1 MMRQIKRWQEPFYGI
16 GGFGTG
22 FMLMVAMSYLAPFY
36 LPPMEEIAG
45 GAINL
50 SPVILFTVLFTI
62 SRVIDGV
69 IDIPIASWSDNLRS
83 KWGRRRPL
91 ILLGIIP
98 MIAAYTLLWF
108 PPVKDTSWVNAVFA
122 GVLTIVFFCS
132 YTLSTVPYLSA
143 LSEIVPDERS
153 RVRVASWQTFFNTAG
168 YVLAYVLVPFLFSK
182 LGRQMA
188 VIVLIP
194 SMLTILIPVF
204 IIKEKSTK
212 GKGKDALGA
221 EPKVPLW
228 TSFKMTIQN
237 KKFMRYLVMYA
248 LLFFGL
254 QAFLGGLLYMA
265 SDMMGLVEVVD
276 GKTVVNGAQL
286 AIMNAAAFAPVPIML
301 LIMNAIV
308 KKKGIM
314 LALKIGL
321 AAFAVAMSIFILS
334 WTGWGIKMFN
344 GSLFTLMGAEVTQP
358 VLLGAI
364 AGFFG
369 SFAIGVFF
377 TVPYAVPAQI
387 AAEEAAVTGKNRA
400 AMYLAVQGVA
410 NQIVGALAGT
420 LFVVNVAKVYLGTA
434 NATGILIVPP
444 VIIIVSIVSLL
455 LVNRI
460 NKVKS
465 IAKES
470 A

>member
-1 MMRQIKRWQEPFYGI
+1 MRQIKRWQEPFYGI

-22 FMLMVAMSYLAPFY
+22 FMLMVANSYLSPYY
-36 LPPMEEIAG
+36 LPPAAEVVG

-50 SPVILFTVLFTI
+50 SPVLLFTILFTI
-62 SRVIDGV
+62 SRIIDGF

-98 MIAAYTLLWF
+98 MIVAYTLLWF
-108 PPVKDTSWVNAVFA
+108 PPVKDTSWINAVYA
-122 GVLTIVFFCS
+122 GVLSIIFYCA

-153 RVRVASWQTFFNTAG
+153 LVRVASWQTFFNTIG
-168 YVLAYVLVPFLFSK
+168 YVLAYVLVPMLFSLFASK
-182 LGRQMA
+182 QIA
-188 VIVLIP
+188 VLVLVP

-212 GKGKDALGA
+212 GEGVNAIGA
-221 EPKVPLW
+221 EPKVPIW
-228 TSFKMTIQN
+228 TSFLMTIQN
-237 KKFMRYLVMYA
+237 KKFTRYLLMYA

-254 QAFLGGLLYMA
+254 QAFLGGLFYMA
-265 SDMMGLVEVVD
+265 SEMGLTTVVD

-301 LIMNAIV
+301 LILNAIT

-314 LALKIGL
+314 FALKLGL
-321 AAFAVAMSIFILS
+321 ASFAVAMSIFIIS
-334 WTGWGIKMFN
+334 WTGFGIKMFE
-344 GSLFTLMGAEVTQP
+344 GALFRVMGADVTQA
-358 VLLGAI
+358 VLFGAI

-369 SFAIGVFF
+369 SFSIGVFF

-400 AMYLAVQGVA
+400 AMYLAVQGVV

-420 LFVVNVAKVYLGTA
+420 LFVVNMAKISLGTA
-434 NATGILIVPP
+434 NATGILFVPP
-444 VIIIVSIVSLL
+444 VIIIVCIVSLL

-465 IAKES
+465 IPEES

>member
-1 MMRQIKRWQEPFYGI
+1 M
-16 GGFGTG
+16 
-22 FMLMVAMSYLAPFY
+22 
-36 LPPMEEIAG
+36 
-45 GAINL
+45 
-50 SPVILFTVLFTI
+50 
-62 SRVIDGV
+62 
-69 IDIPIASWSDNLRS
+69 
-83 KWGRRRPL
+83 
-91 ILLGIIP
+91 
-98 MIAAYTLLWF
+98 
-108 PPVKDTSWVNAVFA
+108 NAVYV
-122 GVLTIVFFCS
+122 GVLSIVFFCS

-153 RVRVASWQTFFNTAG
+153 RVRVASWQTFFNTMG
-168 YVLAYVLVPFLFSK
+168 YVLAYVLVPILFSI
-182 LGRQMA
+182 LGKQMA
-188 VIVLIP
+188 VLVLVP
-194 SMLTILIPVF
+194 CMLTILIPVF

-212 GKGKDALGA
+212 GVGKEELGA

-237 KKFMRYLVMYA
+237 KKFTRYLVMYA

-334 WTGWGIKMFN
+334 WTGWGITMFK
-344 GSLFTLMGAEVTQP
+344 GSLFTLMGAEVTQA

-377 TVPYAVPAQI
+377 TVPYAIPAQI

-400 AMYLAVQGVA
+400 AMYLAVQGVV

-420 LFVVNVAKVYLGTA
+420 LFVVNVAKIYMGTA
-434 NATGILIVPP
+434 GATGILLVPP
-444 VIIIVSIVSLL
+444 VIIIVSIISLL

-460 NKVKS
+460 SK
-465 IAKES
+465 AKTISSES

>member
-1 MMRQIKRWQEPFYGI
+1 MRQIKRWQEPFYGI

-36 LPPMEEIAG
+36 LPPMEEITG

-50 SPVILFTVLFTI
+50 APVILFTVLFTI
-62 SRVIDGV
+62 SRVIDGL

-91 ILLGIIP
+91 ILLGIVP
-98 MIAAYTLLWF
+98 MIAAYALMWF
-108 PPVKDTSWVNAVFA
+108 PPVKDTSWVNAVYV
-122 GVLTIVFFCS
+122 GILSVIFFCS

-143 LSEIVPDERS
+143 LSEIVPDEKS
-153 RVRVASWQTFFNTAG
+153 RVRVASWQTFFNTMG
-168 YVLAYVLVPFLFSK
+168 YVLAYVLMPILFGL
-182 LGRQMA
+182 LGKQMA
-188 VIVLIP
+188 VLVLVP
-194 SMLTILIPVF
+194 CMLTILIPVF

-212 GKGKDALGA
+212 GEGAKMLGA

-248 LLFFGL
+248 LLWFGL
-254 QAFLGGLLYMA
+254 SAFLGGLYYMA
-265 SDMMGLVEVVD
+265 SDMMGLTKIVDGVVEVD
-276 GKTVVNGAQL
+276 GAQL

-334 WTGWGIKMFN
+334 WTGWGITMFK
-344 GSLFTLMGAEVTQP
+344 GSLFTLMGAQVTQA

-377 TVPYAVPAQI
+377 TVPYAIPAQI

-400 AMYLAVQGVA
+400 AMYLAVQGVV

-420 LFVVNVAKVYLGTA
+420 LFVVNVAKIYLGTA
-434 NATGILIVPP
+434 NATGILLVPP
-444 VIIIVSIVSLL
+444 VVIIVSIISLL

-460 NKVKS
+460 NK
-465 IAKES
+465 AKTISSES